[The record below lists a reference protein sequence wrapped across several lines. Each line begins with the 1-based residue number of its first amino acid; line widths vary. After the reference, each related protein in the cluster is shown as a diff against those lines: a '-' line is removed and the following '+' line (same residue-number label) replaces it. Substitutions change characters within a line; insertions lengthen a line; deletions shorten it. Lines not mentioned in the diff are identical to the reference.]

1 MARFL
6 FTVWPFPGHIHPN
19 VAIARALQRRGHE
32 AAFYTGTS
40 LTRSLE
46 DEGLRVFP
54 FRRVDEQHVEESVL
68 RLDAMSLQW
77 WRGAQRKKMLQRW
90 LLGTVAGQLD
100 DLKDVYN
107 TWRPDVLVCDP
118 AMWGPLLV
126 VHETER
132 TPLAVMSYVAAC
144 MLPGPEGPIVGL
156 PLPRAGTATARFGR
170 RVLRSIA
177 HAVSSDVR
185 RSADALRAEHGLQP
199 IGTTVTAFAGKMPLY
214 LVPSSPGYDRHR
226 RDLPPSVQYVG
237 PCQWDKPGSAPPP
250 PWLTEL
256 PRDLPI
262 AYVTEGTMHSKEP
275 RLLRASLQ
283 GLAGLSIRVIAT
295 TGKRR
300 DPRSLDL
307 GVIPENARVE
317 RWVPHSDLLPRL
329 DVLVTTGGTG
339 TVLAA
344 LCAGVPLV
352 IVPMAWDQPE
362 NAWRVAEAGAGI
374 RIPPGDCT
382 PEQIRAA
389 VDRVLKDDSFKRNAR
404 RLGAELSRYGGA
416 DQAAELLE
424 VLATPVHSLT
434 RR

>member
-32 AAFYTGTS
+32 AAFYTGKS
-40 LTRSLE
+40 LTASLE
-46 DEGLRVFP
+46 NEGLRVFP
-54 FRRVDEQHVEESVL
+54 FRSVDEQHIEESVL

-77 WRGAQRKKMLQRW
+77 WRGAQRKKMLQQW
-90 LLGTVAGQLD
+90 LIGTVPGQLD
-100 DLKDVYN
+100 DLKDVYEA
-107 TWRPDVLVCDP
+107 WRPDVLVCDP

-126 VHETER
+126 IHETAR

-156 PLPRAGTATARFGR
+156 PLPRADTAAARFGH
-170 RVLRSIA
+170 RVLRWIA
-177 HAVSSDVR
+177 NAVSSDVR
-185 RSADALRAEHGLQP
+185 RSADALRARHGLQP

-226 RDLPPSVQYVG
+226 RDLPPSVQYIG
-237 PCQWDKPGSAPPP
+237 PCQWDKPGSTAPPA
-250 PWLTEL
+250 WLTDL

-275 RLLRASLQ
+275 RLLRASLE
-283 GLAGLSIRVIAT
+283 GLAGLPMRVIAT
-295 TGKRR
+295 TGKHR
-300 DPRSLDL
+300 DPRSLEL

-344 LCAGVPLV
+344 LCAGVPQV

-362 NAWRVAEAGAGI
+362 NAWRIAEAGAGI
-374 RIPPGDCT
+374 RIAPGDCT
-382 PEQIRAA
+382 PENIRAA
-389 VDRVLKDDSFKRNAR
+389 VDRVLTDDSFKRNAR
-404 RLGAELSRYGGA
+404 RLGAELARYGGA

-424 VLATPVHSLT
+424 VLAARVHSLT